1 MLPKEVLQYSNVQ
14 FQKISILPHERLL
27 SFRRG
32 QWAGVKAS
40 VKLNC
45 NFQREG
51 LFKPKKNLSGRGG
64 GGGAECE
71 CFLEEY
77 KLYIK
82 VTSHLTAH
90 IKLLVIC
97 HFKVA
102 VSGTN
107 ALLFHEFKQ

>member
-51 LFKPKKNLSGRGG
+51 VFKQKKTFVGG
-64 GGGAECE
+64 GGGGSVNVFWKNTIYKSCE
-71 CFLEEY
+71 PFDRSY
-77 KLYIK
+77 
-82 VTSHLTAH
+82 
-90 IKLLVIC
+90 
-97 HFKVA
+97 
-102 VSGTN
+102 
-107 ALLFHEFKQ
+107 